1 MIKSLKWKKSMIP
14 FSMLEE
20 IKKYQYIVTE
30 LDRTTGT
37 HVRYY
42 LVPKCDSYRS
52 AVSLNAFAWG
62 TRRYN
67 RSINKWY
74 IFRRIDDLYPTDI
87 MLNILEEGTCIRCEG
102 IFDFYKKIGFD
113 YKKKKFDTQVVST

>member
-1 MIKSLKWKKSMIP
+1 MVPDSM
-14 FSMLEE
+14 SEE
-20 IKKYQYIVTE
+20 LKKYQYIVTE

-37 HVRYY
+37 HTKYY
-42 LVPKCDSYRS
+42 LLPKTDSYRAS
-52 AVSLNAFAWG
+52 VSLNAFAWG

-74 IFRRIDDLYPTDI
+74 IFRLVCDIYPTDI
-87 MLNILEEGTCIRCEG
+87 MLNILEEGNCIRCEG

-113 YKKKKFDTQVVST
+113 YKKKNFDTRSVSY